1 MAKLLAVKGHPLTS
15 NESFSVKGLEAF
27 LAKYKQENPADEVEV
42 LDVFQADIPEIDEDI
57 ITAWGALGQGTEF
70 TALTPAQQDK
80 VSRFN
85 QYTEQFLN
93 SDKVVVA
100 SPLWNLMIP
109 ARLKVWMDTIMV
121 AGKTFRYTA
130 NGPEG
135 LAAGKKVLHLQAN
148 GGVYGENDPSSQYV
162 KSIFG
167 FVGAETDHVAV
178 EGHAYAPEN
187 AENIL
192 ADFIGK
198 VEAKASNF

>member
-1 MAKLLAVKGHPLTS
+1 MAKLLAVKGHPMTS
-15 NESFSVKGLEAF
+15 KESMSVKGFEAF
-27 LAKYKQENPADEVEV
+27 LEKYKAENPNDEIEI
-42 LDVFQADIPEIDEDI
+42 LEIFKADIPEIDEDI
-57 ITAWGALGQGTEF
+57 VSAWGALGQGTEF

-85 QYTEQFLN
+85 FYTEQFLN
-93 SDKVVVA
+93 ADKVVIA

-109 ARLKVWMDTIMV
+109 ARLKVWMDTVMV

-135 LAAGKKVLHLQAN
+135 LANGKKVLHLQAN

-167 FVGAETDHVAV
+167 FIGADIDHVAV
-178 EGHAYAPEN
+178 EGHAYDPAN
-187 AENIL
+187 ADNIL

-198 VEAKASNF
+198 VETKAASF

>member
-15 NESFSVKGLEAF
+15 NESMSVKGLDAF
-27 LAKYKQENPADEVEV
+27 IAKYKAENPNDEVEI
-42 LDVFQADIPEIDEDI
+42 LDVFKADIPEIDEDI

-70 TALTPAQQDK
+70 TALTAEQQDK
-80 VSRFN
+80 VTRFN
-85 QYTEQFLN
+85 TYTEQFLN
-93 SDKVVVA
+93 ADKVVIA

-109 ARLKVWMDTIMV
+109 ARLKVWMDTVMV

-135 LAAGKKVLHLQAN
+135 LAAGKKVMHLQAN

-167 FVGAETDHVAV
+167 FVGADVDHIAV
-178 EGHAYAPEN
+178 EGHAYDPSKKDE
-187 AENIL
+187 IL

-198 VEAKASNF
+198 VETKAAGF

>member
-15 NESFSVKGLEAF
+15 KESLSVKGLEAF
-27 LAKYKQENPADEVEV
+27 LEKYRAENPADEIEV
-42 LDVFQADIPEIDEDI
+42 LEVFKADIPEIDEDI
-57 ITAWGALGQGTEF
+57 ITAWNALGSGTDF
-70 TALTPAQQDK
+70 SALTPAQQDK
-80 VSRFN
+80 VGRFN
-85 QYTEQFLN
+85 FYTEQFL
-93 SDKVVVA
+93 SADKVVIA

-135 LAAGKKVLHLQAN
+135 LAKGKKVMHLQAN

-167 FVGAETDHVAV
+167 FVGADVDHVAV
-178 EGHAYAPEN
+178 EGHAYDPAN
-187 AENIL
+187 TENIL

-198 VEAKASNF
+198 VETKAASF